1 MPKTSVKEINQ
12 TTSYRRRELRYS
24 TKVKCDDFGL
34 WLIQIGIFVLYVKL
48 VVRTTY
54 AQAQTLR
61 GYTFMWSSRWGE
73 GWSGKKLSKFRWKWM
88 VTGVGEGI
96 HKNWMSTRV
105 QTVFQTSV
113 WSPKFWRP
121 GAGGLAQFEPIQ
133 TDGKRGKGGGCKNW
147 TFFMIIINVWSL
159 TKLRGSHP
167 EVFLGKGFLKMCN
180 KFTGEHPCRSVISKE
195 LPSNFIEITLRHGCS
210 PVILLHAFRTP
221 FPRTASEWMFL

>member
-12 TTSYRRRELRYS
+12 RTSYRRRELRYS

-121 GAGGLAQFEPIQ
+121 GAGSLAQFEPIR
-133 TDGKRGKGGGCKNW
+133 TDGQRGKGGGGVQKLDIFHDYHKCMVPYK
-147 TFFMIIINVWSL
+147 TQRQPSRGVFRKRFSENVQQIY
-159 TKLRGSHP
+159 K
-167 EVFLGKGFLKMCN
+167 
-180 KFTGEHPCRSVISKE
+180 
-195 LPSNFIEITLRHGCS
+195 
-210 PVILLHAFRTP
+210 RTP
-221 FPRTASEWMFL
+221 MPKCDFKRVAKQLYWNHTSAWVFSCNFAACFQNTFS